1 MASSIVTLID
11 SKIPIDGVDGG
22 LDLSLYQRDT
32 PQTIRVVRER
42 DGSISIDPASGHLLE
57 QEIDIPAK
65 QIVLK
70 PVLDAVT
77 LEPVLDVDG
86 QPLIEA
92 EVAPIESV
100 TVITW

>member
-1 MASSIVTLID
+1 
-11 SKIPIDGVDGG
+11 